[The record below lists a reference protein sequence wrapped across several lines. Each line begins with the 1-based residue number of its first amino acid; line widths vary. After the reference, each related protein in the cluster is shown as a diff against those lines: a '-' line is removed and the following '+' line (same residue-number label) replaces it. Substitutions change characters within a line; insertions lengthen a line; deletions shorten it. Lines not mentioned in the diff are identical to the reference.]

1 MDPIR
6 TATARS
12 LDFELEED
20 FEFADVRT
28 EAGGSAGGRR
38 RLELAPPTVR
48 TSAQLYRELDRKRR
62 QAQIRARR
70 ALGIV

>member
-1 MDPIR
+1 MDRIR

-12 LDFELEED
+12 LDFALED

-48 TSAQLYRELDRKRR
+48 SSAQLYRELDRKRR